1 MDLATPRPIAGRA
14 AAPADAAA
22 IWRLGDAT
30 T

>member
-1 MDLATPRPIAGRA
+1 MDLATPCPVAVHA
-14 AAPADAAA
+14 AAPADGAA